1 MVAAQASSHLVVRKD
16 QSGERAVVGIAP
28 LHDDRKA
35 RIAELAR
42 MLGDSKS
49 RSALEHAAGLLGG
62 TRHGGS

>member
-1 MVAAQASSHLVVRKD
+1 VD
-16 QSGERAVVGIAP
+16 IAP

-35 RIAELAR
+35 RVAELAR